1 MPRLH
6 EQHFQFDWSDAK
18 AAINVRKH
26 GVSFELAASVFND
39 PRLLTIA
46 DTEHAESEES
56 WFSVGLASTG
66 TLLSIAY
73 LWAEAEPGLVK
84 IRLIT
89 ARRATSQEMC
99 IYGESQ

>member
-46 DTEHAESEES
+46 DT
-56 WFSVGLASTG
+56 
-66 TLLSIAY
+66 
-73 LWAEAEPGLVK
+73 
-84 IRLIT
+84 
-89 ARRATSQEMC
+89 
-99 IYGESQ
+99 